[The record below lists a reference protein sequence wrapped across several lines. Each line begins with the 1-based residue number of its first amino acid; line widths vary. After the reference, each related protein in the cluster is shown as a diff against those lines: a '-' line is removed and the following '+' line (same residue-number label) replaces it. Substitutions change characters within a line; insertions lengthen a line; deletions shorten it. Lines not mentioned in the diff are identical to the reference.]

1 MYYFDYLRVRSA
13 LRVFT
18 IILAC
23 VTLLVCVSLAFSHG
37 HNGSGSVTLGTNTVS
52 TEDYSG
58 LALMHH
64 LGETTWFPFGL
75 FCGLAAMITIFFSNA
90 LATSLARYN
99 GNLHFAFTK
108 PISRERSALRTF
120 AIDLA
125 ALFVGFLIAL
135 FFVFVPFA
143 VVGLLGRLTFGPTSL
158 APIAIGLGIAFM
170 WYGMVQ
176 AVTATMRG
184 GAGLVLGLSWG
195 VFAVMQ
201 GLQNLSTDL
210 VPEVVVRSI
219 HLLNILNPF
228 IYLNAIFGTTGG
240 HLTNDDTL
248 DPHYFQSLATV
259 WIVAIVALA
268 IAVVQRKRMEV

>member
-13 LRVFT
+13 LRVFA

-23 VTLLVCVSLAFSHG
+23 VTLLLCISLTFSHAHG
-37 HNGSGSVTLGTNTVS
+37 GNSSVTIGTDTVS
-52 TEDYSG
+52 TQDYTG
-58 LALMHH
+58 LALLHH

-75 FCGLAAMITIFFSNA
+75 FCGIAAMITIFFSNA

-108 PISRERSALRTF
+108 PISRERSAVRTF

-135 FFVFVPFA
+135 FFVFVPFT

-158 APIAIGLGIAFM
+158 APLAIGLGIAFM
-170 WYGMVQ
+170 WYGMIQ

-228 IYLNAIFGTTGG
+228 IYLSAIFGTTGG
-240 HLTNDDTL
+240 HLTNDNTL

-259 WIVAIVALA
+259 WIVALIALA
-268 IAVVQRKRMEV
+268 IAVAQRKRMEV

>member
-1 MYYFDYLRVRSA
+1 V
-13 LRVFT
+13 
-18 IILAC
+18 
-23 VTLLVCVSLAFSHG
+23 
-37 HNGSGSVTLGTNTVS
+37 
-52 TEDYSG
+52 
-58 LALMHH
+58 
-64 LGETTWFPFGL
+64 
-75 FCGLAAMITIFFSNA
+75 
-90 LATSLARYN
+90 
-99 GNLHFAFTK
+99 
-108 PISRERSALRTF
+108 RTF

-135 FFVFVPFA
+135 FFVFVPFT

-158 APIAIGLGIAFM
+158 APLAIGLGIAFM
-170 WYGMVQ
+170 WYGMIQ

-228 IYLNAIFGTTGG
+228 IYLSAIFGTTGG
-240 HLTNDDTL
+240 HLTNDNTL

-259 WIVAIVALA
+259 WIVALIALA
-268 IAVVQRKRMEV
+268 IAVAQRKRMEV

>member
-1 MYYFDYLRVRSA
+1 MYYFDYLRVRGA
-13 LRVFT
+13 LRVYA

-23 VTLLVCVSLAFSHG
+23 VTLLLCISLAFSHG
-37 HNGSGSVTLGTNTVS
+37 HNGNASVTIGSESVS
-52 TEDYSG
+52 TQDYSG
-58 LALMHH
+58 LALLHH

-75 FCGLAAMITIFFSNA
+75 FCGIAAMITIFFSNA

-108 PISRERSALRTF
+108 PISREQSALRTY

-125 ALFVGFLIAL
+125 ALAVGFLIAL

-170 WYGMVQ
+170 WYGMIQ

-210 VPEVVVRSI
+210 VPEIVVRSI
-219 HLLNILNPF
+219 HVLNILNPF
-228 IYLNAIFGTTGG
+228 IYLNTIFGTTGG
-240 HLTNDDTL
+240 QLTSDDAL
-248 DPHYFQSLATV
+248 APHYFQNLAIV
-259 WIVAIVALA
+259 WIVALVALA

>member
-13 LRVFT
+13 LRIFA

-23 VTLLVCVSLAFSHG
+23 VTLLVCISLAFSHG
-37 HNGSGSVTLGTNTVS
+37 HDRGSSVTLGTDTVS
-52 TEDYSG
+52 TANYSG

-75 FCGLAAMITIFFSNA
+75 FCGIAAMITIFFSNA

-108 PISRERSALRTF
+108 PISREQSALRTF

-158 APIAIGLGIAFM
+158 APLAIGLGIAFM

-259 WIVAIVALA
+259 WIVALIALA
-268 IAVVQRKRMEV
+268 IAVAQRKRMEV

>member
-1 MYYFDYLRVRSA
+1 MYYFDYLRVRGS
-13 LRVFT
+13 LRVFA

-23 VTLLVCVSLAFSHG
+23 GTLLLCISLAFSHG
-37 HNGSGSVTLGTNTVS
+37 HHGNASFSIGTDTVS
-52 TEDYSG
+52 TQDYSG
-58 LALMHH
+58 LALLHH

-75 FCGLAAMITIFFSNA
+75 FCGIASTITIFFSNA

-99 GNLHFAFTK
+99 GNLHFGFTK

-125 ALFVGFLIAL
+125 GLLVGFLIAL
-135 FFVFVPFA
+135 FFVFVPFTL
-143 VVGLLGRLTFGPTSL
+143 VGLLGRLTFGPTSL
-158 APIAIGLGIAFM
+158 APVAIGLGIAFM

-201 GLQNLSTDL
+201 GLQNLTTDL

-228 IYLNAIFGTTGG
+228 IYLSDIFGTTGG
-240 HLTNDDTL
+240 QLAKDDSL
-248 DPHYFQSLATV
+248 APHYFQNLAIV
-259 WIVAIVALA
+259 WIVALIALA

>member
-1 MYYFDYLRVRSA
+1 
-13 LRVFT
+13 
-18 IILAC
+18 
-23 VTLLVCVSLAFSHG
+23 VSEQG
-37 HNGSGSVTLGTNTVS
+37 
-52 TEDYSG
+52 YSG

-75 FCGLAAMITIFFSNA
+75 FCGIAAMITIFFSNA

-108 PISRERSALRTF
+108 PISRQQSALRTF

-158 APIAIGLGIAFM
+158 APLAIGLGIAFM

-176 AVTATMRG
+176 AVTARMRG
-184 GAGLVLGLSWG
+184 AAGLVLGLSWG

-201 GLQNLSTDL
+201 GLQNLSSDL
-210 VPEVVVRSI
+210 VPEIVVRSI

-228 IYLNAIFGTTGG
+228 IYLSDIFGTVGG

-248 DPHYFQSLATV
+248 APHYFQSLAIV
-259 WIVAIVALA
+259 WIVALVALA
-268 IAVVQRKRMEV
+268 LAVVQRNRMEV